1 MKKLLRTTCLV
12 VCVAL
17 TLGVLASLCMAI
29 AIQSM
34 FIFLISFWPTVAA
47 GGLFLI
53 WDITKPKEKEK

>member
-1 MKKLLRTTCLV
+1 MKDLFRTTCLV

-17 TLGVLASLCMAI
+17 TLWVLASLCVAI

-34 FIFLISFWPTVAA
+34 FIFLVSLWPTVAA

-53 WDITKPKEKEK
+53 WDITKPKPKQ